1 MEHARR
7 LALGQWFTP
16 PDVARIALALA
27 SSPGARRVLDP
38 TCGDGVFLHAA
49 RSAGLDQ
56 LCGVELDPAA
66 AASCRAR
73 VPEAEVLG
81 GDLFEIELPAGSF
94 DAVVGNP
101 PYVRQERLTAAQK
114 QRVRQRLRDDWPELP
129 DALLDRLVGRGD
141 LAAAVI
147 ARALHLVR
155 PGGRVAFV
163 VSSALLDAGYAA
175 ALWELVARVGAVRAV
190 IDAPHERWFAD
201 AAINPVIIVI
211 ERGAAPGPVAIA
223 RLQCTTARA
232 AERVR
237 SLEDLPAVAELRWVS
252 SSATEQWAAAVRA
265 DAAWY
270 ELVAAAGSLL
280 VPLGSIAEVRRGL
293 TSGANEVFYLD
304 RARARELGL
313 EPSVLQPLVR
323 APRKR
328 GAVRIAIDPHE
339 LDDLVLCA
347 PAELDGQPATRRY
360 LERHAAQA
368 ERSMLRTR
376 TPWWAVPAHPARL
389 FLTKAYAARFVQRL
403 AKAPVMADQRVYTVE
418 PAAGVDVEV
427 LAAVLNSTYTA
438 FALESL
444 GRASM
449 GEGALEWT
457 VGDAATL
464 PVIDPRGLDAA
475 AVRAALAA
483 LSRRSIGTAASERTQ
498 PDRHALDTAVGAGLD
513 PALLARI
520 HDALIASVTRRAARA
535 RATP

>member
-1 MEHARR
+1 
-7 LALGQWFTP
+7 
-16 PDVARIALALA
+16 
-27 SSPGARRVLDP
+27 
-38 TCGDGVFLHAA
+38 
-49 RSAGLDQ
+49 
-56 LCGVELDPAA
+56 
-66 AASCRAR
+66 
-73 VPEAEVLG
+73 
-81 GDLFEIELPAGSF
+81 GDLFEVALPAGGY

-101 PYVRQERLTAAQK
+101 PYVRQERLAEAQK
-114 QRVRQRLRDDWPELP
+114 QRVRRRLRDDWPEVE
-129 DALLDRLVGRGD
+129 AELLDRLVGRGD

-147 ARALHLVR
+147 AHALHLVR
-155 PGGRVAFV
+155 PGGRIAFV

-175 ALWELVARVGAVRAV
+175 ALWQLVARIGAVRAV

-201 AAINPVIIVI
+201 AAINPAIVII
-211 ERGAAPGPVAIA
+211 ERDAAPGPVLIA
-223 RLQCTTARA
+223 RLRCATAEA

-237 SLEDLPAVAELRWVS
+237 SLEDLPAVAEVRRVAS
-252 SSATEQWAAAVRA
+252 NAPEEWAAALRA

-270 ELVAAAGSLL
+270 QLVDAAGSLL

-293 TSGANEVFYLD
+293 TSGANEVFYLS

-313 EPSVLQPLVR
+313 EPSVVQPLVR

-328 GAVRIAIDPHE
+328 GAVCIALDPGE
-339 LDDLVLCA
+339 VDDVVLDA
-347 PAELDGQPATRRY
+347 PPSLAALPATRRY
-360 LERHAAQA
+360 LEAHAAHA
-368 ERSMLRTR
+368 TRTMLRAR
-376 TPWWAVPAHPARL
+376 SPWWSLPAHPARL

-403 AKAPVMADQRVYTVE
+403 APVPMLADQRVYTVE
-418 PAAGVDVEV
+418 PAAGIDVEV

-483 LSRRSIGTAASERTQ
+483 LARRPIGTAASERTQ
-498 PDRHALDTAVGAGLD
+498 PDRHALDTAVGAALD
-513 PALLARI
+513 PDLLARV

-535 RATP
+535 RGYSVGAKSIG